1 MSIQRELLD
10 SNDLIERLFL
20 INEHYLKRDALDPK
34 AVLDTVLAELSG
46 AVPSLVIH
54 DTDPAEDM
62 VRLSLDQRAISL
74 ETKKLTN
81 VWQLAF
87 LLSDVLSVI
96 ADFGPLSASELEQVE
111 MIVCRGML
119 NSLDQY
125 STLLSPAQMFEIKQ
139 NTEGLFGGIGIVI
152 EQNGSGVSIFE
163 RS

>member
-1 MSIQRELLD
+1 MQRRN
-10 SNDLIERLFL
+10 STRFERLNRTIIH
-20 INEHYLKRDALDPK
+20 INQHYLKRDALDPK
-34 AVLDTVLAELSG
+34 AVLDTVLAELSR

-62 VRLSLDQRAISL
+62 
-74 ETKKLTN
+74 KKLTN

-96 ADFGPLSASELEQVE
+96 TDTSPLSPSELERIE
-111 MIVCRGML
+111 IIVCRAML

-125 STLLSPAQMFEIKQ
+125 STLLTPAQMFEIKQ

-152 EQNGSGVSIFE
+152 AKWK
-163 RS
+163 RRTLA